1 MFPVLTNDPPRGR
14 EGIEGGGRYAAAGE
28 PDRDLR
34 VACRADARGLPR
46 RASRFPVDSYVNGTQ
61 TWLSDDGPGGM
72 TLEWRLHPV
81 AGYRPPAGMSH
92 YDLWEQV
99 VAALSAGI
107 DADALE
113 LGTEHRTL
121 RSIWDGLECFAAYG
135 EEIEPAP
142 LAQAATEALERAPD
156 ASGLVDHDH
165 IGAVWEQANGTVSIV
180 EMLLA
185 ELRDPR
191 RTGMTG

>member
-1 MFPVLTNDPPRGR
+1 VTPGTLPPVSRSATCVWRV
-14 EGIEGGGRYAAAGE
+14 E
-28 PDRDLR
+28 PTL
-34 VACRADARGLPR
+34 VVSLDAHLG
-46 RASRFPVDSYVNGTQ
+46 APVDSYVNGTQ

-81 AGYRPPAGMSH
+81 AGYRPPTGMSH

-99 VAALSAGI
+99 VDALSAGT
-107 DADALE
+107 DADALP
-113 LGTEHRTL
+113 LGSEHRAL
-121 RSIWDGLECFAAYG
+121 RSLWDGLECFVAYG

-142 LAQAATEALERAPD
+142 LAQAATDALERAPD

-165 IGAVWEQANGTVSIV
+165 IGTVWEQTSGTVSIV

-185 ELRDPR
+185 ELRTRAPDVKR
-191 RTGMTG
+191 